1 VMSFDD
7 ADWAE
12 VVNPSLTTIG
22 QPTYEMGMAAVDL
35 LLRSILPAGEQAEQ
49 KPQQILLK
57 STLRIRGSTGPV
69 PRK

>member
-1 VMSFDD
+1 MSFDD

-12 VVNPSLTTIG
+12 VVSPSLTTIG
-22 QPTYEMGMAAVDL
+22 QPTYEMGKAAVDL
-35 LLRSILPAGEQAEQ
+35 LLRSILPAGEQSEL

-57 STLRIRGSTGPV
+57 STLRVRGSTGPV

>member
-1 VMSFDD
+1 MSFDD

-22 QPTYEMGMAAVDL
+22 QPSYEMGMAAVDL
-35 LLRSILPAGEQAEQ
+35 LLRSIMPAAESEL

-57 STLRIRGSTGPV
+57 STLRVRGSTGAV
-69 PRK
+69 PKA